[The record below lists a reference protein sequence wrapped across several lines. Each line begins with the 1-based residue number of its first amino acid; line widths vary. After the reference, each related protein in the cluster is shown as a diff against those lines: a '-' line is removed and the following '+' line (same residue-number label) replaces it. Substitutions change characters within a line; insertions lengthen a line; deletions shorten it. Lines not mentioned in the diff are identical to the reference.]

1 MPAVKRLFTRF
12 GGYELTAR
20 RPQHFSSESNLAD
33 LQSQVYQDRSAGS
46 RENETKSRLDE
57 FDEPT

>member
-1 MPAVKRLFTRF
+1 VPAVKRLFTRF

-33 LQSQVYQDRSAGS
+33 LQSQVYQDRSAKV
-46 RENETKSRLDE
+46 RENENETTAR
-57 FDEPT
+57 